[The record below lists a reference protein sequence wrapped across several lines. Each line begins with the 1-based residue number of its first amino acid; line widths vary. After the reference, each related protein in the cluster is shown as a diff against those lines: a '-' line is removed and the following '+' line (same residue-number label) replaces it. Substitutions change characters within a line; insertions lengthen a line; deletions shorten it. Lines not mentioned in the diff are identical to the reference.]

1 MKKYR
6 NKKIGILGGSFDPV
20 HEGHLAISKIA
31 IKKIKLQ
38 KLYWI
43 ITKKNPFKRK
53 PFFSLRK
60 RVTEAKRICKSY
72 KKIEVLYLDEKIRSS
87 RSIKII
93 RYIIK
98 NMKPKNLYF
107 IVGSDILLKFH
118 KWKSWKKIVE
128 LVKLVVFS
136 RKGYDR
142 NSKEST
148 VVKYLNKNDITFI
161 KNKPIK
167 ISSTTLRK
175 KMIRSN

>member
-1 MKKYR
+1 
-6 NKKIGILGGSFDPV
+6 
-20 HEGHLAISKIA
+20 
-31 IKKIKLQ
+31 
-38 KLYWI
+38 
-43 ITKKNPFKRK
+43 
-53 PFFSLRK
+53 
-60 RVTEAKRICKSY
+60 
-72 KKIEVLYLDEKIRSS
+72 
-87 RSIKII
+87 
-93 RYIIK
+93 
-98 NMKPKNLYF
+98 MKPKNLYF

-148 VVKYLNKNDITFI
+148 VVKYLNKNNITFI